1 MARVIGPTIAAV
13 LIATVGIAWCFIID
27 GVSYFAVLAVLLAM
41 RVSELHPAPRA
52 GRHRGQLREGL
63 RYVVSTP
70 ILSAILL
77 MMALIGTFTYEFTVS
92 LPVFSE
98 TSFGGGAA
106 AYAAMTAAMGL
117 GSVVGGLVAA
127 SQAMRSPVQITL
139 IAAWFGVAVLLTAL
153 APTLTLAL
161 VALLGVGYFSI
172 QFTAQANATL
182 QIESEP
188 SMRGRVMALWAMA
201 FLGSTPVGG
210 PIIGA
215 IAEHIGPR
223 WALTVGAITALAAA
237 ALGAYILRRRL
248 GIMASATSHLP

>member
-1 MARVIGPTIAAV
+1 
-13 LIATVGIAWCFIID
+13 
-27 GVSYFAVLAVLLAM
+27 
-41 RVSELHPAPRA
+41 
-52 GRHRGQLREGL
+52 
-63 RYVVSTP
+63 
-70 ILSAILL
+70 
-77 MMALIGTFTYEFTVS
+77 
-92 LPVFSE
+92 
-98 TSFGGGAA
+98 
-106 AYAAMTAAMGL
+106 
-117 GSVVGGLVAA
+117 
-127 SQAMRSPVQITL
+127 MRSPVQITL